1 MCTHSSHHAC
11 FALRHVTLCSVDGC
25 VLVMCGIGVYG
36 GSYIA
41 HRRILYN
48 MIATTAYNSAIG
60 VAQAFVHAI

>member
-1 MCTHSSHHAC
+1 M
-11 FALRHVTLCSVDGC
+11 
-25 VLVMCGIGVYG
+25 LVMCGIGVYG